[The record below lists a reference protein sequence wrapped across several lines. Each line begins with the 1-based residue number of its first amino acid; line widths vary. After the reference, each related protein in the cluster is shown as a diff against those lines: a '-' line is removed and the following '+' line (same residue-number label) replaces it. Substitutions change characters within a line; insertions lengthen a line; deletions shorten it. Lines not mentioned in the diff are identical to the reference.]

1 VVVLENL
8 PYDNYYLSY
17 TVVHERDGERYVLI
31 ETAPSGGIEP
41 DVYSYG
47 ALTAAD
53 DSLTIEVFADYLIQ
67 DPILVMVNGA
77 QVASLSL
84 TDMTLTEGGYS
95 YTYTL
100 DVGAP
105 IESASMILGCGP
117 STFVYNRMLEK
128 LGDSDFIGSLY
139 RTKEIILGG

>member
-1 VVVLENL
+1 M
-8 PYDNYYLSY
+8 
-17 TVVHERDGERYVLI
+17 VHERDGERYVLAKV
-31 ETAPSGGIEP
+31 APSGGIEP

-47 ALTAAD
+47 ELIAAD

-128 LGDSDFIGSLY
+128 LGDSDLIGSLY
-139 RTKEIILGG
+139 KIKEIILGG